1 MMRYNN
7 PDTSLTVRDGA
18 PIAVD
23 GTKAGGVLWHVVASQ
38 GANETVEVSSRVRD
52 RATLPVPNNSVEFFC
67 KLGELTRDVR
77 RADLILSS
85 RVGQLHL
92 LPDVGRAS
100 SEQADTSWRARFGFQ
115 PGLQASAHSLH
126 YTLSKRS
133 AAFDPA
139 PLARGGRKP
148 RQSKQGLVV

>member
-1 MMRYNN
+1 MMRYDNL
-7 PDTSLTVRDGA
+7 DTSLTMRDGA
-18 PIAVD
+18 PSVVD

-38 GANETVEVSSRVRD
+38 GADETVEFLSHVGD
-52 RATLPVPNNSVEFFC
+52 RAPLPVANKTVDFFC
-67 KLGELTRDVR
+67 KRGELTRDVR
-77 RADLILSS
+77 SADLILAG

-100 SEQADTSWRARFGFQ
+100 SEQANISRRAVRLAAG
-115 PGLQASAHSLH
+115 SARRGTLS
-126 YTLSKRS
+126 TLSKKRR

-148 RQSKQGLVV
+148 RQSKQGAVG

>member
-1 MMRYNN
+1 MMRYENTN
-7 PDTSLTVRDGA
+7 TSLTVRDGA

-38 GANETVEVSSRVRD
+38 GADETVEVSSRVLD
-52 RATLPVPNNSVEFFC
+52 RAKVNVPHKFVEKVC
-67 KLGELTRDVR
+67 NLGELVHEGR
-77 RADLILSS
+77 RADLILAG
-85 RVGQLHL
+85 RVGQLQSL
-92 LPDVGRAS
+92 RDVRRAS
-100 SEQADTSWRARFGFQ
+100 SEQADTSWRARFAFQ
-115 PGLQASAHSLH
+115 PGLQGAAHSLH
-126 YTLSKRS
+126 STLSKRS